1 MLREE
6 ILPKDLQSFLK
17 EVRVQT
23 GDLIE
28 IDRPVRPDDF
38 EVTALLKQLEDRRQY
53 PAVLFNNPIDLNGKP
68 CAFPLLSNMY
78 ATRER
83 CAVMLDVDPTTPNY
97 DVSLAFKQKAAGKI
111 KPQTISTDAAPVREN
126 VWQGKDADV
135 GRLPIVKHFAQDMGP
150 VATMTHVMRSKQGHY
165 NASFAKTFYK
175 WDPRQMVV
183 SIHTRDLSRIVK
195 EYEIH
200 DEPAPIVNVIGHHPA
215 FHLASLAR
223 NPWGAEDYETIGSF
237 LGEPLRLVPSVTWGD
252 KFMVPADAD
261 LIIEA
266 EIPPGQRD
274 VCDPF
279 GEVGRLYQAQCLR
292 PLFNVK
298 AITFRNG
305 AVVQDI
311 FSGFRDCFALGA
323 IPKEAA
329 MESALRARFPNL
341 HAVHSPDS
349 SCGIHALYISVR
361 DLQPGQADAIGKA
374 ALEAMPITECAV
386 VVDSDI
392 NVFHEPEV
400 LWAVYTYADVAH
412 GLSVMGAGQQ
422 VVSNQGTKLSFA
434 ATKWSGRVVVDATR
448 PRNAPFPPRS
458 EVPPEVTARV
468 RLDDFLPGRRAAA
481 GQSRTPVG
489 AK

>member
-1 MLREE
+1 LA
-6 ILPKDLQSFLK
+6 KDLSHFLQA
-17 EVRVQT
+17 VRDQT
-23 GDLIE
+23 GDLLE
-28 IDRPVRPDDF
+28 IDRSVRPGEF
-38 EVTALLKQLEDRRQY
+38 EVTALLKQIEERRQY
-53 PAVLFNNPIDLNGKP
+53 PAVLFNNPIDLYGARSP
-68 CAFPLLSNMY
+68 FPLLSNMY

-83 CAVMLDVDPTTPNY
+83 CAVMLGVDPATPNY

-111 KPQTISTDAAPVREN
+111 KPTIVSSQEAPVREN
-126 VWQGKDADV
+126 LWQGMDADV

-150 VATMTHVMRSKQGHY
+150 VLTMTHVMRSKQGHY
-165 NASFAKTFYK
+165 NCSFAKTFYK
-175 WDPRQMVV
+175 WDPREMVV

-215 FHLASLAR
+215 FHFASLAR

-237 LGEPLRLVPSVTWGD
+237 LDEPLRLTPSATWGD
-252 KFMVPADAD
+252 KFMVPADAEI
-261 LIIEA
+261 IIEG

-292 PLFNVK
+292 PVFNVK
-298 AITFRNG
+298 AISFRNG
-305 AVVQDI
+305 AIMQDI

-329 MESALRARFPNL
+329 IESALRARFPNL

-361 DLQPGQADAIGKA
+361 DLEPGQADAIGKA
-374 ALEAMPITECAV
+374 ALEAMPLVECAV

-400 LWAVYTYADVAH
+400 LWAVYTYADVAQ
-412 GLSVMGAGQQ
+412 GLSIFGTGQH
-422 VVSNQGTKLSFA
+422 VVSNQGTRLSFA
-434 ATKWSGRVVVDATR
+434 TTKWSGRVVVDATR

-458 EVPPEVTARV
+458 EVPPDVIARV
-468 RLDDFLPGRRAAA
+468 QLDDFLPGRKTNGYRA
-481 GQSRTPVG
+481 RTPADV
-489 AK
+489 K

>member
-1 MLREE
+1 M
-6 ILPKDLQSFLK
+6 LPKDLQSFL
-17 EVRVQT
+17 EQVRAQT
-23 GDLIE
+23 ADLVAIE
-28 IDRPVRPDDF
+28 RPVRPDDF

-53 PAVLFNNPIDLNGKP
+53 PAVLFNNPIDLYGKP
-68 CAFPLLSNMY
+68 SAFPLLSNMY

-83 CAVMLDVDPTTPNY
+83 CATMLDVDPATPNY
-97 DVSLAFKQKAAGKI
+97 DVSLAFMRKAAGKI
-111 KPQTISTDAAPVREN
+111 KPQTIAPEAAPVRQN
-126 VWQGKDADV
+126 VWQGKEADV

-150 VATMTHVMRSKQGHY
+150 VLTMTHVMRSKQGHY

-175 WDPRQMVV
+175 WDPHEMVV
-183 SIHTRDLSRIVK
+183 SIHTRDLNRIVK

-200 DEPAPIVNVIGHHPA
+200 DEPAPIINVLGHHPA

-237 LGEPLRLVPSVTWGD
+237 LGEPLRLTPSVSWGD

-261 LIIEA
+261 LIIEG

-292 PLFNVK
+292 PIFNVK

-305 AVVQDI
+305 AVMQDI

-329 MESALRARFPNL
+329 MEGALRGRFPNL

-361 DLQPGQADAIGKA
+361 DLQPGQAEAIGTA
-374 ALEAMPITECAV
+374 ALEAMPLVECVV

-392 NVFHEPEV
+392 DVFHEPEV

-412 GLSVMGAGQQ
+412 GLSVMGTGQH
-422 VVSNQGTKLSFA
+422 VVSNQGTRLSFA
-434 ATKWSGRVVVDATR
+434 TTKWSGRVVVDATR
-448 PRNAPFPPRS
+448 PRDAPFPPRS
-458 EVPPEVTARV
+458 EVPPEVITRV
-468 RLDDFLPGRRAAA
+468 RLDDFLPGR
-481 GQSRTPVG
+481 TPVG
-489 AK
+489 VK

>member
-1 MLREE
+1 M
-6 ILPKDLQSFLK
+6 PKNLQSFLAQ
-17 EVRVQT
+17 VRTQT

-28 IDRPVRPDDF
+28 IERPVRPDAF
-38 EVTALLKQLEDRRQY
+38 EVTALLKQIEDRRQY
-53 PAVLFNNPIDLNGKP
+53 PAVVFKNPLDLYGNPSG
-68 CAFPLLSNMY
+68 FPLLSNMY

-83 CAVMLDVDPTTPNY
+83 CAVMLDVDPATPNY
-97 DVSLAFKQKAAGKI
+97 DVSLAFKAKAAAKI
-111 KPQTISTDAAPVREN
+111 KPQTIAAEAAPVREN

-150 VATMTHVMRSKQGHY
+150 VLTMTHIMRSKQGHY

-175 WDPRQMVV
+175 WDTHEMVV

-200 DEPAPIVNVIGHHPA
+200 DEPAPIVNVLGHHPA
-215 FHLASLAR
+215 FHLATLAR

-237 LGEPLRLVPSVTWGD
+237 LGEPLRLTPSLTWGD

-261 LIIEA
+261 LIIEG

-292 PLFNVK
+292 PLFNTK
-298 AITFRNG
+298 AIMFRTG
-305 AVVQDI
+305 AMMQDI

-329 MESALRARFPNL
+329 METALRARFPNL
-341 HAVHSPDS
+341 HAAHSPDS
-349 SCGIHALYISVR
+349 CCGIHAIYISVR
-361 DLQPGQADAIGKA
+361 DPQPGQADAIGKA
-374 ALEAMPITECAV
+374 ALEAMPLVECVV
-386 VVDSDI
+386 VVDADI
-392 NVFHEPEV
+392 DVFHEPSV

-412 GLSVMGAGQQ
+412 GLSVVGTGQH

-434 ATKWSGRVVVDATR
+434 TTKWSGRVLVNATR
-448 PRNAPFPPRS
+448 PRDTPFPPRS
-458 EVPPEVTARV
+458 EVPEDVMARV
-468 RLDDFLPGRRAAA
+468 QLDDFLTGEIPARGLLSQARI
-481 GQSRTPVG
+481 G